1 MRRVL
6 ILGAGGRDFHN
17 FNVFFRDNSQ
27 YYVVGFTMAEQI
39 PGIGQRVYPK
49 ELAGSLYPRGIPIY
63 LEKDLKKII
72 KKEKV
77 DIVVFSYS
85 DVSFDYVMERAS
97 IAQSLGCDF
106 WLLGPKSTQLKA
118 KRPVLAICAVRT
130 GAGKSPTTRR
140 VCEILKEKGV
150 NFCVV
155 RHPMVYGDFKVPV
168 QVFKTVEDLEKYS
181 LTFEERE
188 EYEPH
193 LKMGNPVL
201 AGVDYGAILT
211 EAEKYDLIIWDGG
224 NNDFPFYQPDFLIVL
239 CDALRA
245 GHEVKYHPGMTLLL
259 AADLII
265 INKVDEAKREDL
277 LTIQKNIKK
286 YNPKAKVLTARLA
299 KRILGE
305 IPKNKNKVCVV
316 EDGPSVTHG
325 ELGYGAGYRVARK
338 FGLKVLDPRD
348 FAVGEIKKAFER
360 YPHLKEVIP
369 ALGYKDKQVRDLKR
383 TINRSGCDFI
393 ISATPITL
401 AHILK
406 INQPIIQIEY
416 LLREKKGNLKR
427 ALLDFLKRVF

>member
-17 FNVFFRDNSQ
+17 FNTFFRNNSL

-39 PGIGQRVYPK
+39 PGVLKRVYPK
-49 ELAGSLYPRGIPIY
+49 ELAGSLYPTGIPIY
-63 LEKDLKKII
+63 LEEDLRKIV
-72 KKEKV
+72 KKERV

-85 DVSFDYVMERAS
+85 DVSFEYIMERAS
-97 IAQSLGCDF
+97 IVQSLGCDF

-140 VCEILKEKGV
+140 VCQILKERGI

-155 RHPMVYGDFKVPV
+155 RHPMVYGDFKAPV
-168 QVFKTVEDLEKYS
+168 QVFKGLEDLSKYN

-201 AGVDYGAILT
+201 AGVDYGLILA

-224 NNDFPFYQPDFLIVL
+224 NNDFPFFKSDYLIVL
-239 CDALRA
+239 CDALRPA
-245 GHEVKYHPGMTLLL
+245 HEIKYHPGMTLLL
-259 AADLII
+259 SADLII
-265 INKVDEAKREDL
+265 INKVDEAKRDDL
-277 LTIQKNIKK
+277 MTIKKNIKR
-286 YNPKAKVLTARLA
+286 YNPKAKVITAKLA

-305 IPKNKNKVCVV
+305 MPKDKRKVCVV

-325 ELGYGAGYRVARK
+325 ELGYGAGYRIAQK
-338 FGLKVLDPRD
+338 FGLEVLDPRS
-348 FAVGEIKKAFER
+348 FAVGEIKKTFEK

-369 ALGYKDKQVRDLKR
+369 ALGYRERQIRDLRR
-383 TINRSGCDFI
+383 TIERSGCNFI

-401 AHILK
+401 ANTLK
-406 INQPIIQIEY
+406 VNKPIIQIEY
-416 LLREKKGNLKR
+416 FLKEKGNLKGEI
-427 ALLDFLKRVF
+427 LNFLKRVF